1 MFALRL
7 KELREKAG
15 LSQAAF
21 ADKLNI
27 SQSTVG
33 MWESGKREPNFKMTQ
48 YIADFFNT
56 TTDYLLGRENLASE
70 KKSELDDYLEELRTR
85 PEMKMLF
92 NVTKNA
98 SKEDLEKAVKILET
112 MLGK

>member
-1 MFALRL
+1 
-7 KELREKAG
+7 
-15 LSQAAF
+15 
-21 ADKLNI
+21 
-27 SQSTVG
+27 
-33 MWESGKREPNFKMTQ
+33 MTQ

-98 SKEDLEKAVKILET
+98 SKEDLEKALSECCKSTRVIIVNKGITSDIL
-112 MLGK
+112 LQFKL